1 MGRGGSGH
9 FNGTKGSQNTIYSG
23 GNKKDALGSVSS
35 MPKEIQNSVKKFF
48 KGSSNNYNSY
58 SVSQNT
64 DGTYTIKMI
73 NPGRVPGS
81 KAVYNKIV
89 DSSGKTLKVFKDT
102 FDPEGKLVHRKEK

>member
-1 MGRGGSGH
+1 
-9 FNGTKGSQNTIYSG
+9 
-23 GNKKDALGSVSS
+23 
-35 MPKEIQNSVKKFF
+35 
-48 KGSSNNYNSY
+48 
-58 SVSQNT
+58 
-64 DGTYTIKMI
+64 MI

>member
-1 MGRGGSGH
+1 
-9 FNGTKGSQNTIYSG
+9 
-23 GNKKDALGSVSS
+23 

-58 SVSQNT
+58 SVVSQNT